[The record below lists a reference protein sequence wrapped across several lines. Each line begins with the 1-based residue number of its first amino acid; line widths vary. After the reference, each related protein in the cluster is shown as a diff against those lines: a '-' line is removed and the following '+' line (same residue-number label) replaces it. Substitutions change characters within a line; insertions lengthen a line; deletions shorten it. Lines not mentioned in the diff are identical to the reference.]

1 MDARVTPTRTTQPP
15 KTAPHGRLWRFARA
29 AAIFFRGF
37 VENPSMVA
45 SVVPSSQATIDAML
59 AKVDWDRC
67 RLFVEYGPGV
77 GTFTTRILEC
87 LPEDA
92 RLLAIDT
99 NPRFVEFLRKTID
112 DPRLEVVLGS
122 ATDVESIVRA
132 SGHTHADYIISGLP
146 FTALPK
152 DVAEGVVAASD
163 NVLREGGA
171 FMTYQF
177 LPTARELTEARFDRT
192 DKGLALLNVPPCVLA
207 WGWKLQ
213 DPVAAREA
221 AE

>member
-1 MDARVTPTRTTQPP
+1 MNTNKLSASPARRHST
-15 KTAPHGRLWRFARA
+15 GWRRFGEQ

-37 VENPSMVA
+37 LEHPGMVA
-45 SVVPSSQATIDAML
+45 SVVPSSRATIDAML

-77 GTFTTRILEC
+77 GTFTTHILDR
-87 LPEDA
+87 LPPDG

-99 NPRFVEFLRKTID
+99 NARFVDYLRETID

-122 ATDVESIVRA
+122 AADVEGFVRA
-132 SGHTHADYIISGLP
+132 AGHPCADYVISGLP
-146 FTALPK
+146 FSSLPEA
-152 DVAEGVVAASD
+152 VAEGIVAATYR
-163 NVLREGGA
+163 VMRVGGA

-177 LPTARELTEARFDRT
+177 RPTARDLTQAQFEKVDT
-192 DKGLALLNVPPCVLA
+192 GLALFNVPPCLLA
-207 WGWKLQ
+207 WGWKHE
-213 DPVAAREA
+213 DPLAAREA